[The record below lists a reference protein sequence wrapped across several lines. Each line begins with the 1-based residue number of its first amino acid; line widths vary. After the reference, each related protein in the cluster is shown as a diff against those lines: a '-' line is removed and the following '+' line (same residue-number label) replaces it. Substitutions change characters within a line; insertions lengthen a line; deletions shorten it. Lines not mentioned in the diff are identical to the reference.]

1 MRALLE
7 PLPPGTA
14 LDAAC
19 GTGRHARW
27 LRARGH
33 RVIAVDGSAEM
44 LDVARAAEPEIDW
57 RLGDLS
63 ALPVETASV
72 DLVVC
77 ALALTHCEDV
87 RGPVAELARVLR
99 PGGRLVVSD
108 FHPFQLMV
116 GGTAFFFDAHGRAGY
131 VRSYAHAHETYFTA
145 FTAAGLDVTRC
156 LEPRLTEPALAMAA
170 GGLMPAA
177 PEAFRGALLGTPE
190 ALIWEA
196 RRRAAG
202 TA

>member
-1 MRALLE
+1 VAAARFGELRGFLANPDSPPLGLRLDIPHEEVESGYGRWAAAYDTAANPLIRVEQPAVRAL
-7 PLPPGTA
+7 PDALPPGTA

-87 RGPVAELARVLR
+87 RGPVAELARGLG
-99 PGGRLVVSD
+99 PGGRLVVSG
-108 FHPFQLMV
+108 FHPLQLVV
-116 GGTAFFFDAHGRAGY
+116 GGNACFLLSS
-131 VRSYAHAHETYFTA
+131 VRH
-145 FTAAGLDVTRC
+145 C
-156 LEPRLTEPALAMAA
+156 
-170 GGLMPAA
+170 
-177 PEAFRGALLGTPE
+177 
-190 ALIWEA
+190 
-196 RRRAAG
+196 
-202 TA
+202 